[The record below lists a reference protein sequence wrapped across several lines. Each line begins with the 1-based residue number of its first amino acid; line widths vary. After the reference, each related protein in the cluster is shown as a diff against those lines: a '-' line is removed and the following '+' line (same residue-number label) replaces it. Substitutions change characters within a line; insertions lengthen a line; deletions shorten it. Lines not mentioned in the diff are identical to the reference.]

1 MNATR
6 SQEAK
11 TVTDDTRLL
20 DATNL
25 SPPNAPARQGQE
37 NLPFLCIAIPALNE
51 ENYIEACLL
60 SLLGQWPE
68 EQLDLLVLD
77 GGSHDATVERVARI
91 AALHPCVRLLH
102 NPARL
107 QSAALNLAAR
117 QAAPQAAI
125 LVRADAHCV
134 YPPGF
139 LRRCVR
145 EYLRT
150 GATSVV
156 VPMRNEAAPR
166 HAMQRAIAAAQS
178 SRLGN
183 GGAAHRTGAASG
195 FVEHG
200 HHAVFDRAFFLR
212 IGGYDESFTHNEDAE
227 FDHRATQAGGRIWM
241 CRDEPV
247 VYFPRRSLAALAR
260 QYFNHGQGRARTLLK
275 HGLSPKPRQMAPV
288 AMLGGL
294 AAGALVAPFAPV
306 LALPALVYPTLC
318 LGWGALRAARAGDAA
333 MLLGGPALMTM
344 HLAWAAGFLR
354 GVLRRQPRP
363 APPRLDQPQWQDIR

>member
-1 MNATR
+1 MTTHP
-6 SQEAK
+6 SQEAA

-20 DATNL
+20 DKTSLA
-25 SPPNAPARQGQE
+25 PPAAPARAAQD

-51 ENYIEACLL
+51 EHYIEACLL
-60 SLLGQWPE
+60 SLLRQWPE
-68 EQLDLLVLD
+68 ERLDLIVLD
-77 GGSHDATVERVARI
+77 GGSRDATVERVARI
-91 AALHPCVRLLH
+91 SALHPCVRLLH
-102 NPARL
+102 NPARI
-107 QSAALNLAAR
+107 QSAAMNLAAR
-117 QAAPQAAI
+117 MAAPAAAI

-134 YPPGF
+134 YPSGF

-227 FDHRATQAGGRIWM
+227 FDHRAIQAGGRIWM

-260 QYFNHGQGRARTLLK
+260 QYFNHGRGRARTLRK
-275 HGLSPKPRQMAPV
+275 HGLTPKPRQMAPV
-288 AMLGGL
+288 AVLAGL
-294 AAGALVAPFAPV
+294 AGGAVVAPFAPV
-306 LALPALVYPTLC
+306 LALPALAYPALC
-318 LGWGALRAARAGDAA
+318 LGWGAARAARAGDPA
-333 MLLGGPALMTM
+333 LLLSGAALMTM
-344 HLAWAAGFLR
+344 HLSWAAGFLR
-354 GVLRRQPRP
+354 GALRRRP
-363 APPRLDQPQWQDIR
+363 APAQLRLDQPQWQDIR